1 VTTCTTSSTWLTNP
15 ITGSQLRG
23 ASACCAS
30 CCRGWSAAAAER
42 GRRAGPPG
50 RWPGRAPGH
59 SSAGIAISRLTRQ
72 VRHRWCRRPALLPW
86 LSSSPQSG
94 APEIIPAG

>member
-1 VTTCTTSSTWLTNP
+1 MPDRNAVSYLADVT
-15 ITGSQLRG
+15 
-23 ASACCAS
+23 
-30 CCRGWSAAAAER
+30 
-42 GRRAGPPG
+42 
-50 RWPGRAPGH
+50 
-59 SSAGIAISRLTRQ
+59 AGIAISRLTRQ